1 VHQVRNPEYA
11 AGYGHNGPYETVR
24 VEDNSVGT
32 IEHARAALAKL
43 ISDHGDELWLIDPR
57 LVRRDGPNHPWETV
71 EDPAKETI
79 QRVFAEVARTGRR
92 IGSGVVQ
99 GNDLYRIFSDALR
112 QVGGDQN
119 PEEFD

>member
-1 VHQVRNPEYA
+1 MHQVRNPEYA

-43 ISDHGDELWLIDPR
+43 IGDHG
-57 LVRRDGPNHPWETV
+57 DGPNHPWETV

-79 QRVFAEVARTGRR
+79 QRVFAEVARAGRR